1 MNKEELI
8 QELKNLKGGQ
18 WTEKSADAIAAV
30 LDKYIDNQGSL
41 SYKDRLMN
49 KLEAVESEYK
59 RRMHDAQAKEDYIF
73 ASGLCGATARII
85 KIVKDDKEQ
94 TEWDGTEIASP
105 IDCDVCG

>member
-1 MNKEELI
+1 MNREELLNQLEEI
-8 QELKNLKGGQ
+8 Q
-18 WTEKSADAIAAV
+18 T
-30 LDKYIDNQGSL
+30 
-41 SYKDRLMN
+41 
-49 KLEAVESEYK
+49 EYK

-85 KIVKDDKEQ
+85 NIVKDDKEQ